1 MWSKKEIGNQYKQR
15 MPRVGTRNIQSKAFE
30 VGGCKKG
37 SRNLM
42 AGWKRNST

>member
-1 MWSKKEIGNQYKQR
+1 MTRE
-15 MPRVGTRNIQSKAFE
+15 GTRNIQSKAFE

-42 AGWKRNST
+42 AGWK